1 MISGNNRHF
10 VIVGQQEITLFDRQG
25 NFEIHQG
32 KDYEEIDDGRPNMP
46 ALLKVM
52 RDLNRFKGS
61 NTAPA
66 HP

>member
-1 MISGNNRHF
+1 MSLVLAYNR
-10 VIVGQQEITLFDRQG
+10 IRK
-25 NFEIHQG
+25 FEIHQG